1 MDLENVTSAD
11 DKKHQISSV
20 LSLLDQV
27 QPTLRH
33 DTSSSPDNGRS
44 SNVTQSQPVYRLYRR
59 RFAGVVGLVKFRTIL
74 HLAI

>member
-1 MDLENVTSAD
+1 MNLENVTSAD

-20 LSLLDQV
+20 FSLLDQ

-33 DTSSSPDNGRS
+33 DTSSSSDNGRS
-44 SNVTQSQPVYRLYRR
+44 SNAVTQSQPVYRLYRR
-59 RFAGVVGLVKFRTIL
+59 RFSGVVGLVKFRDML